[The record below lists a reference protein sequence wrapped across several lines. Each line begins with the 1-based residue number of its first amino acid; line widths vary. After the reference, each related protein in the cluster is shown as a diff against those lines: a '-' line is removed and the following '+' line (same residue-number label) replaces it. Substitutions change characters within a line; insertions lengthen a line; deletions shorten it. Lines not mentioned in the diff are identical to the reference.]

1 MRTQSL
7 SSLALLA
14 AVACTGDSDKTD
26 DSSSGPWCDDIADA
40 DSYYI
45 EGTGGSATSG
55 LVSGR
60 LITDASGDLHD
71 PNLVGSVEFLLES
84 VDAGGASVQGETAD
98 YGEWSRTLGEGTW
111 LLESTGSRNGYDCNA
126 SYEFEVTAGKQ
137 TYACIDAACAE

>member
-1 MRTQSL
+1 MRTRSL
-7 SSLALLA
+7 PSILLLA
-14 AVACTGDSDKTD
+14 AVACTDDADKAD
-26 DSSSGPWCDDIADA
+26 DSSSSGVWCDAMAEA

-71 PNLVGSVEFLLES
+71 PSLVGSVEFLLES
-84 VDAGGASVQGETAD
+84 VDSGGASVQGETDD
-98 YGEWSRTLGEGTW
+98 YGEWQRTLGEGTW
-111 LLESTGSRNGYDCNA
+111 LLQSSGRRNGYDCAA

-137 TYACIDAACAE
+137 SFVCIDARCS